1 MVKVLL
7 CVWYNLP
14 GLRNIGVGVDLLHL
28 SRRLHTV
35 VKIVYA
41 PVSIRV
47 YYMPF
52 ARTPILLW
60 KFLYQTQCNMYANMH
75 GLGI

>member
-1 MVKVLL
+1 MVKVLI

-14 GLRNIGVGVDLLHL
+14 DLRNIGVGVDLFHL
-28 SRRLHTV
+28 SRRLHIV

-47 YYMPF
+47 YYMQ
-52 ARTPILLW
+52 
-60 KFLYQTQCNMYANMH
+60 YVCQYAWIMDLVFCTMI
-75 GLGI
+75 GLMSS